1 MDNVTASDQLFE
13 APMMDTVDFD
23 HFLQKCMMTPI
34 FITDEM
40 FEHLVEQQRKTVED
54 VIDWSEL
61 PVNVIYQLKLISKNG
76 NRNLLMLIDNQGLE
90 IKVWSPAN
98 VTRELKTY
106 TKTNNN
112 TYIKSLG
119 EMLGKTSSGRNKR
132 YYDFEIASI

>member
-13 APMMDTVDFD
+13 GPMMDTLDFD
-23 HFLQKCMMTPI
+23 HFLQNCMMAPI

-40 FEHLVEQQRKTVED
+40 FEQLVEQQRKTFED

-76 NRNLLMLIDNQGLE
+76 NRNLLVLIDNQGLE
-90 IKVWSPAN
+90 IKVWPTAN
-98 VTRELKTY
+98 VARELKRC
-106 TKTNNN
+106 TKTSNN

-119 EMLGKTSSGRNKR
+119 KKNGKTSSGRNKR
-132 YYDFEIASI
+132 YYDVEIVSI